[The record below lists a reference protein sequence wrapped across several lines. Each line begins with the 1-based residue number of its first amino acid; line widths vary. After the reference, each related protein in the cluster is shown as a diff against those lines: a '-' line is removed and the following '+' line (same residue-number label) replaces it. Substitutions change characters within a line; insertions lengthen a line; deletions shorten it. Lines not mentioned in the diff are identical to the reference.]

1 MRSGNVPV
9 ASLMKAGVVA
19 RPWLSVVTMPRRY
32 QVRPMPTDTATGVE
46 RRNPDN
52 ATRMVAPRVVATLG
66 ATDSLRE
73 AGRTV

>member
-1 MRSGNVPV
+1 
-9 ASLMKAGVVA
+9 
-19 RPWLSVVTMPRRY
+19 
-32 QVRPMPTDTATGVE
+32 MPTDTATGVE

-52 ATRMVAPRVVATLG
+52 ATRMVAPRVVATIG